1 MSIKQTETG
10 KMIGRVGERNLKD
23 TQNIKHKKK
32 KEKKGLDVKLKK
44 DRIKYRETNPDMI
57 EKRTRRNEETMTQVT
72 TLILKK
78 NWIYFF

>member
-32 KEKKGLDVKLKK
+32 KREERIGCEVKERQNKIQRDKSRYDREKNTKK
-44 DRIKYRETNPDMI
+44 
-57 EKRTRRNEETMTQVT
+57 
-72 TLILKK
+72 
-78 NWIYFF
+78 